1 MAQNLS
7 QPARADTLD
16 IAVFHTSLARNG
28 PGLLLRD
35 VLKGKD
41 AQVQAVTEIIVH
53 AAPDIL
59 LLLDVDFDHDLL
71 ALKALRD
78 RVSAAGQHYPHVFAL
93 RPNTGMATGLDLDRD
108 GRRGGPRDAQGYGL
122 FSGQGGMAILSR
134 HPIRSD
140 GVQDHS
146 ALLWRDLPGAMLTLS
161 DGTALL
167 PPEVLA
173 LQRLSQVGHW
183 AVPVLVEGLEIWL
196 LAFHATP
203 PVFDPFADQNAR
215 RNHDE
220 AAFWSV
226 YLDGRIAPPPR
237 KRFVILG
244 GSNMDPEDSA
254 GRPEAMRA
262 LLSDPRLQDPKPRG
276 GGWQEPT
283 PKHRGDPALDTAR
296 WPPPGPGNL
305 RAEYI
310 LPSADLTVLEARVI
324 WPEKDTS
331 LAATA
336 MRASR
341 HSLVSV
347 TLAWP

>member
-1 MAQNLS
+1 MAQHLPH
-7 QPARADTLD
+7 PARAATLD
-16 IAVFHTSLARNG
+16 IAVYHTSLSRAG

-35 VLKGKD
+35 ILRGKN
-41 AQVQAVTEIIVH
+41 AQVQAVTEIIAH

-59 LLLDVDFDHDLL
+59 LLLDIDFDHDLL

-78 RVSAAGQHYPHVFAL
+78 KIGEAGPHYPHVFAL
-93 RPNTGMATGLDLDRD
+93 RPNSGMATGLDLDRD
-108 GRRGGPRDAQGYGL
+108 GRHGGPRDAQGYGH

-140 GVQDHS
+140 AVQDHS
-146 ALLWRDLPGAMLTLS
+146 ALLWRDLPGAMLSLPN
-161 DGTALL
+161 GTALL
-167 PPEVLA
+167 TPEVLA
-173 LQRLSQVGHW
+173 LQRLSQRGHW
-183 AVPVLVEGLEIWL
+183 VVPFVVDGLDIWL
-196 LAFHATP
+196 LAFHAPP
-203 PVFDPFADQNAR
+203 PVFDPFADHNAR

-220 AAFWSV
+220 AAFWTA
-226 YLDGRIAPPPR
+226 YLDGRIATPPQ

-254 GRPEAMRA
+254 GRPGAMRA

-276 GGWQEPT
+276 GGGQEPT
-283 PKHRGDPALDTAR
+283 MGHQGDPSLDTAQ

-324 WPEKDTS
+324 WPDKDDP

-336 MRASR
+336 KRASR
-341 HSLVSV
+341 HFLVSV
-347 TLAWP
+347 TLDWP